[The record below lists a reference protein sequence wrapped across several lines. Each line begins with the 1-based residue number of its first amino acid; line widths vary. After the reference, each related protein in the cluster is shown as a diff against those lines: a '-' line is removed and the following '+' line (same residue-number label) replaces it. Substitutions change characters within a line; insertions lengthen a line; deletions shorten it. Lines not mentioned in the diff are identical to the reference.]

1 MGLFTAT
8 AGALRRSLLRTR
20 TALQGLGGFLRG
32 RTLDNDTIT
41 EIEARL
47 LQADV
52 GVDATSTVIERLR
65 HRVRTTPG
73 ADAYAALRECLLAAL
88 GERVALAHPAS
99 TPMVLLVAGVN
110 GVGKTTSVAKIA
122 HALQLDGRS
131 VLLAAADTFRAGA
144 TAQLQIWGERLG
156 IDVISGRPG
165 ADPASVTWDA
175 LDAAI
180 SRDIDVLVVDTSGRM
195 HNDRSLMRELV
206 KIRDIIAKR
215 IEGAPH
221 EVLLVLDATQGQNAV
236 QQAIAF
242 QAAVDVTGL
251 FLAKLDGSARG
262 GVVLA
267 IADALALP
275 VKLVGLGERVE
286 DVEPFDPV
294 GFVDGLLAHEP
305 A

>member
-1 MGLFTAT
+1 MGLFAAT
-8 AGALRRSLLRTR
+8 AGALRRSLRRTR
-20 TALQGLGGFLRG
+20 VALQGLGGFLRG
-32 RTLDNDTIT
+32 RTLDNDTIA

-52 GVDATSTVIERLR
+52 GVDATSAVIARLR
-65 HRVRTTPG
+65 HRVNTTPG
-73 ADAYAALRECLLAAL
+73 ANAHTALRDCLLAAL
-88 GERVALAHPAS
+88 GERVALASPAS

-156 IDVISGRPG
+156 IDVITGRPG

-180 SRDIDVLVVDTSGRM
+180 SKDIDVLVVDTSGRM
-195 HNDRSLMRELV
+195 HNDPSLMRELV
-206 KIRDIIAKR
+206 KIRDVIAKR

-221 EVLLVLDATQGQNAV
+221 EVLLVLDATQGQNAL
-236 QQAIAF
+236 QQATAF
-242 QAAVDVTGL
+242 QKAVDVTGL

-286 DVEPFDPV
+286 DVEPFEPAD
-294 GFVDGLLAHEP
+294 FVDGLLVDEA
-305 A
+305 

>member
-1 MGLFTAT
+1 
-8 AGALRRSLLRTR
+8 
-20 TALQGLGGFLRG
+20 
-32 RTLDNDTIT
+32 
-41 EIEARL
+41 
-47 LQADV
+47 
-52 GVDATSTVIERLR
+52 
-65 HRVRTTPG
+65 
-73 ADAYAALRECLLAAL
+73 
-88 GERVALAHPAS
+88 
-99 TPMVLLVAGVN
+99 MVLLVAGVN

-221 EVLLVLDATQGQNAV
+221 EVLLVLDATQGQSAV

-242 QAAVDVTGL
+242 QAAVDVTG
-251 FLAKLDGSARG
+251 LAKLDGSARG

>member
-32 RTLDNDTIT
+32 RTLDDDTIA

-52 GVDATSTVIERLR
+52 GVDATSTVIDRLR
-65 HRVRTTPG
+65 HRVSTTPG
-73 ADAYAALRECLLAAL
+73 ADAHAALRDCLLEAL
-88 GERVALAHPAS
+88 GERVALARPAS

-122 HALQLDGRS
+122 HALQLDDRS

-156 IDVISGRPG
+156 IDVITGRPG

-195 HNDRSLMRELV
+195 HNDPSLMRELV

-236 QQAIAF
+236 QQATAF

-294 GFVDGLLAHEP
+294 GFVDGLLAIEQE
-305 A
+305 